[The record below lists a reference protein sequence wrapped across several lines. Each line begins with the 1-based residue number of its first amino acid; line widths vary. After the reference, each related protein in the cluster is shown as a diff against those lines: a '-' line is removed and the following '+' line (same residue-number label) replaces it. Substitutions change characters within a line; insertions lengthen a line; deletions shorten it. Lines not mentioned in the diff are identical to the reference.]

1 MQLNPQILRKY
12 TRIMSIYSYTRTL
25 LTRILAHIHKPW
37 TSFSNGYFMEIKLL
51 LSLAYVILKICRQ
64 SNYWECCTQSEGI
77 SPLQSCIIF
86 VWASVCCVYRYWTV
100 ERPRTGGQQRNYA
113 ALRRVCRERGTL
125 FEDAEFPPCP
135 RSLYRHKK
143 PSVQPIVWM
152 RPHVSLTVYMSF
164 LT

>member
-12 TRIMSIYSYTRTL
+12 THIMRHISTNLELVSRTVCLWRSNSCWVSSICNTL
-25 LTRILAHIHKPW
+25 DLSTKH
-37 TSFSNGYFMEIKLL
+37 LL
-51 LSLAYVILKICRQ
+51 GVLNSIRGK
-64 SNYWECCTQSEGI
+64 
-77 SPLQSCIIF
+77 QSCIII
-86 VWASVCCVYRYWTV
+86 VKASVCCVDRYWTV
-100 ERPRTGGQQRNYA
+100 ERPRTGGQQRNYS